1 MALPSAGCNDQAMR
15 TVLIVDDH
23 ASFRRTARALLE
35 AEGFTVVGEAQDG
48 RTGLEQIESLRPD
61 IVLLDIYLP
70 DMDGFDVVKELPA
83 NGEAPEVIL
92 TSSRDGSDF
101 GSLVAKSGARG
112 FVAKA
117 ELSGGRLAALLE

>member
-1 MALPSAGCNDQAMR
+1 MALASAGCNDQAMR

-35 AEGFTVVGEAQDG
+35 ADGFAVVGEAQDG
-48 RTGLEQIESLRPD
+48 RTALAQIESLRPD
-61 IVLLDIYLP
+61 VVLLDIYLP

-83 NGEAPEVIL
+83 NEGTPQVIL

-101 GSLVAKSGARG
+101 GSLVTRSGARG

-117 ELSGGRLAALLE
+117 ELSGGRLTALLE